1 MVGSRIRT
9 NTRREMN
16 GEITIELSNR
26 QTSHW
31 VDEVQLTSAARLVLE
46 DQHLAA
52 ASVSLAVVDERT
64 MHALNR
70 RYLDHDFPTD
80 VLSFVLEREADH
92 LEGEI
97 LVSADEAADS
107 AARYGWSTADEM
119 MLYVIHGTLHLA
131 GYDDSTAEQRAQMRD
146 LECRYLE
153 RFNLKPR
160 YEEEQRP
167 ATGAAALPHSPSDAI
182 QGERIS

>member
-1 MVGSRIRT
+1 MVGLRIRT
-9 NTRREMN
+9 NTRREMDR
-16 GEITIELSNR
+16 EITIELSNR
-26 QTSHW
+26 QTSHRF
-31 VDEVQLTSAARLVLE
+31 DEAQLTSAVRLVIE

-52 ASVSLAVVDERT
+52 ASVSLAVVDEPA

-80 VLSFVLEREADH
+80 VLSFVLERQADY

-97 LVSADEAADS
+97 IVSADAAADS

-119 MLYVIHGTLHLA
+119 MLYVIHGALHLA
-131 GYDDSTAEQRAQMRD
+131 GYDDSTAEQRARMRD
-146 LECRYLE
+146 LECGYLE

-160 YEEEQRP
+160 YEEDQRP
-167 ATGAAALPHSPSDAI
+167 AAGAAVLPHSSSDTI
-182 QGERIS
+182 KGERIP